1 MYMECT
7 NFGFK
12 KANLH
17 KGLCMLHLTGMI
29 MARIKNIYSY
39 TVKGLQMKCTELHS
53 NLPAHNNFFLKTY
66 NFSDLWVFYPVSSI
80 KESYSLFLIV
90 FCMSGAHL

>member
-1 MYMECT
+1 MYMKCT
-7 NFGFK
+7 NFGLK

-29 MARIKNIYSY
+29 MACIKNIYSY

-53 NLPAHNNFFLKTY
+53 NLPARNNIFLKKTLSIFLTY
-66 NFSDLWVFYPVSSI
+66 GYFIL
-80 KESYSLFLIV
+80 
-90 FCMSGAHL
+90 SGP

>member
-1 MYMECT
+1 MYMKYT

-12 KANLH
+12 KASLH
-17 KGLCMLHLTGMI
+17 KCICMLHLTGMI

-53 NLPAHNNFFLKTY
+53 NLPAHNDFFKRRTLHVFLTY
-66 NFSDLWVFYPVSSI
+66 GYFILSAPGMRAI
-80 KESYSLFLIV
+80 
-90 FCMSGAHL
+90 H